1 MGRPTKQEIDDIR
14 NEGKQDKAY
23 MGSMTTTESDPVSA
37 PSTPSVPKPIRRR
50 PPAMEEALQEV
61 QDGKDRKKISDM
73 GYKKGGS
80 VRGWGKARGGRA
92 AKVC

>member
-1 MGRPTKQEIDDIR
+1 MGRPTQQEIDDIR
-14 NEGKQDKAY
+14 NADKQDEAY
-23 MGSMTTTESDPVSA
+23 MKSMTTTEANPPSA
-37 PSTPSVPKPIRRR
+37 PSVPKPIRRR
-50 PPAMEEALQEV
+50 PPVMEEALQEV

-80 VRGWGKARGGRA
+80 VRGWGKARGGRS